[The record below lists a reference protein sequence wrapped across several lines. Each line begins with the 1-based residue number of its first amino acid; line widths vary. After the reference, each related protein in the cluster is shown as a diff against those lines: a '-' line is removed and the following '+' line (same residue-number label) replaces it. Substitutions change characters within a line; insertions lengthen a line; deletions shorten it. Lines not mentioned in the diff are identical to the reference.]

1 MRRFLACFL
10 LNNNTK
16 QSINKMTL
24 KQKFAMFPF
33 LMTLGEEG
41 LLRMGIDPAAAAT
54 AKEEIAAEA
63 AEAVKAE
70 ASRGVARRSA
80 AASYGSL
87 NWNVVCQQAVQGFSK
102 QALSPLTGVF
112 STDISGAAVDAANPE
127 GMPRVT
133 VPVVG
138 LGNVDDVAVNPS
150 DLDAIGST
158 DARGVPVKL
167 DVLATA
173 VDFPVTALMEG
184 YKVMDLVSSATERLR
199 RKAVAYVYGKL
210 TAAATDAAGG
220 TIAAPAT
227 KQVPRMDEGWD
238 AGYVNRHLS
247 AAIEA
252 DNVSLV
258 VDRTHFAG
266 LLPRNNDDLLLNQ
279 LAFEGVYKSGQVSA
293 AGEGV
298 IGFVAAKNAMAVGMR
313 APSILVDAYANVIQ
327 MQDGDTLLPL
337 TMVQYYNPGK
347 MTMRVVMMTA
357 IGATRVVPESAL
369 ILKETAAD

>member
-1 MRRFLACFL
+1 
-10 LNNNTK
+10 
-16 QSINKMTL
+16 MTI

-33 LMTLGEEG
+33 LMSLSEEG
-41 LLRMGIDPAAAAT
+41 LLRMGIDPAAAAK

-70 ASRGVARRSA
+70 GTRGVARRSA
-80 AASYGSL
+80 AAAYGSL
-87 NWNVVCQQAVQGFSK
+87 NWNVVAKEAVQGFSTQK
-102 QALSPLTGVF
+102 LAPLTGVF
-112 STDISGAAVDAANPE
+112 STDISGSTVDAANTDA
-127 GMPRVT
+127 MPRVT

-138 LGNVDDVAVNPS
+138 LGDENDVAVNPT

-158 DARGVPVKL
+158 DARGVAVKL

-184 YKVMDLVSSATERLR
+184 YKVMDLVASATERLR

-210 TAAATDAAGG
+210 TAAATDTAGK
-220 TIAAPAT
+220 TIAAPAV
-227 KQVPRMDEGWD
+227 KQVPALDEGWD
-238 AGYVNRHLS
+238 AGYVNRNLS

-252 DNVSLV
+252 DDVSLV
-258 VDRTHFAG
+258 VDRQHFAG
-266 LLPRNNDDLLLNQ
+266 LLPRSNDDIT
-279 LAFEGVYKSGQVSA
+279 LAQIAMEGVFKSGQVAS

-313 APSILVDAYANVIQ
+313 APSIMPDAYTNVIQ
-327 MQDGDTLLPL
+327 LSDGDTMLPL

-357 IGATRVVPESAL
+357 IGATRVVPESVL
-369 ILKETAAD
+369 ILKETES

>member
-1 MRRFLACFL
+1 
-10 LNNNTK
+10 
-16 QSINKMTL
+16 MTI

-33 LMTLGEEG
+33 LMNLSEEG

-70 ASRGVARRSA
+70 GSRGVARRSA
-80 AASYGSL
+80 AAAYGSL
-87 NWNVVCQQAVQGFSK
+87 NWNVVAGEAVKGFNK
-102 QALSPLTGVF
+102 AALAPLVNVF
-112 STDISGAAVDAANPE
+112 STDISGATVDASNPE

-138 LGNVDDVAVNPS
+138 LGDMADVAVNPN

-158 DARGVPVKL
+158 DARGVAVKL

-184 YKVMDLVSSATERLR
+184 YKVMDLVASATERLR

-210 TAAATDAAGG
+210 TAAATDTAGK
-220 TIAAPAT
+220 TIATPAT
-227 KQVPRMDEGWD
+227 KNVPKLDEGWD

-252 DNVSLV
+252 DEVSLV
-258 VDRTHFAG
+258 VDRAHFAG
-266 LLPRNNDDLLLNQ
+266 LLPRTNDDLTLSQ
-279 LAFEGVYKSGQVSA
+279 IAMEGVHKSGQVTA

-313 APSILVDAYANVIQ
+313 APSILAEGYANVIQ
-327 MQDGDTLLPL
+327 LTDGDTMLPL

-357 IGATRVVPESAL
+357 IGATRVVPESAI
-369 ILKETAAD
+369 ILKEVTAS

>member
-1 MRRFLACFL
+1 
-10 LNNNTK
+10 
-16 QSINKMTL
+16 MTL

-33 LMTLGEEG
+33 LMSLSEEG

-70 ASRGVARRSA
+70 GARGVARRSA
-80 AASYGSL
+80 AAAYGAL
-87 NWNVVCQQAVQGFSK
+87 NWNVVCQQAVKGFSK

-112 STDISGAAVDAANPE
+112 STDISGATVDAANPE
-127 GMPRVT
+127 AMPRVT

-138 LGNVDDVAVNPS
+138 LGDVADVAVNPT

-158 DARGVPVKL
+158 DARGVAVKL

-173 VDFPVTALMEG
+173 VDFPATALMEG
-184 YKVMDLVSSATERLR
+184 YKVMDLVASATERLR

-210 TAAATDAAGG
+210 TAAATDTSGA
-220 TIAAPAT
+220 TIATPAT
-227 KQVPRMDEGWD
+227 KNVPALDAGWD
-238 AGYVNRHLS
+238 AGYANRHLS

-252 DNVSLV
+252 DDVSLV

-279 LAFEGVYKSGQVSA
+279 LAFEGVYKSGQLAA
-293 AGEGV
+293 AGAGV

-313 APSILVDAYANVIQ
+313 APSILAEGYANVIQ
-327 MQDGDTLLPL
+327 LTDGDTMLPL

-357 IGATRVVPESAL
+357 IGATRVVPESVIL
-369 ILKETAAD
+369 LKEATA